1 MLTDCRE
8 GICHVYVDEHAD
20 AEVAVRVAGDC
31 FAADAATTMLLL
43 MTMVMLL
50 YPLPINRSRFE
61 DQLALR
67 LQCRRDAAPA
77 RGYPIAR

>member
-1 MLTDCRE
+1 VWQVIALLLMLLL
-8 GICHVYVDEHAD
+8 
-20 AEVAVRVAGDC
+20 
-31 FAADAATTMLLL
+31 TTMLLL
-43 MTMVMLL
+43 MMMMMLL